1 MTIHTIGD
9 SHSHCAWPAFV
20 VPHHLGA
27 MLCYSFGKEKL
38 ARCDL
43 RDLDIVDGD
52 TVIFCFGEID
62 CRCHIHK
69 HITADRGHE
78 SIIDELVTNY
88 LEAIKLN
95 ISTSGL
101 KLKKICVFNVVP
113 PNNGGTKNH
122 GWSGISR
129 AEELRKTFVKYFNQQ
144 LKLKCAEEDYFF
156 FDIYDRYVDE
166 CGWLIPEMSDGH
178 MHIAMVGPL
187 YTYIKEH
194 LSE

>member
-62 CRCHIHK
+62 CRCHINK
-69 HITADRGHE
+69 HITQNFTYK
-78 SIIDELVTNY
+78 IIIAHWVH
-88 LEAIKLN
+88 
-95 ISTSGL
+95 STAQ
-101 KLKKICVFNVVP
+101 IQ
-113 PNNGGTKNH
+113 T
-122 GWSGISR
+122 
-129 AEELRKTFVKYFNQQ
+129 
-144 LKLKCAEEDYFF
+144 
-156 FDIYDRYVDE
+156 
-166 CGWLIPEMSDGH
+166 
-178 MHIAMVGPL
+178 
-187 YTYIKEH
+187 
-194 LSE
+194 LSK